1 MHVPALLG
9 PLPPVLTPWE
19 CACLGAHTCALTWRP
34 EDNHGGISWKKST
47 LGSLSL
53 SLTQESYYVSQ
64 AGLEL
69 TEICCLDL
77 PSAGCG
83 PHVHHHAWYV
93 DLF

>member
-1 MHVPALLG
+1 MVAFHG
-9 PLPPVLTPWE
+9 RNPPWVL
-19 CACLGAHTCALTWRP
+19 
-34 EDNHGGISWKKST
+34 
-47 LGSLSL
+47 SLSL

-69 TEICCLDL
+69 TEMCCLDL